1 MSLNSEQMLPA
12 RVRKMRQME
21 DLLNVEDIIL
31 IEIERIIDEMYGAA
45 ALLHE
50 ELVNEA
56 WLKEKLDAR
65 TGADT
70 TVEADADK
78 LLATITLDVSK
89 IVGVDMK
96 DIRAFLNKWLPAHL
110 RYRVILLIES
120 GYISPEKYTVTGMAL
135 GYEAQ
140 FWPVRTLNGA
150 WLLDG
155 TYNLDAVR
163 KLKIAH
169 HVRYMDNY
177 TLADDNKKKLHQAL
191 LYIRQALGKMR
202 LRMKNDWQVFRFE
215 YTKKNGKKTG
225 RCVSAMGWLFYR
237 SKVLIRKHI
246 LLHVERIARKLHKKE
261 ENGQR
266 FPLGLCRGFVSL
278 LGWITHSETYD
289 WYLIHIKELVN
300 VRKIKR
306 IISKMT
312 REVNRHAGMEKGT
325 LQRAA

>member
-31 IEIERIIDEMYGAA
+31 AEIERIIDEMYGAA

-96 DIRAFLNKWLPAHL
+96 DIQVFLDKWLPAHL

-163 KLKIAH
+163 K
-169 HVRYMDNY
+169 
-177 TLADDNKKKLHQAL
+177 ADEYGLTYEIGEIELHEDFTEAARFMTAICQDENTVGMVSMGFES
-191 LYIRQALGKMR
+191 QF
-202 LRMKNDWQVFRFE
+202 WQVPTLNGAWKLDGSVLLEILRHPHE
-215 YTKKNGKKTG
+215 YGQHFDFGK
-225 RCVSAMGWLFYR
+225 
-237 SKVLIRKHI
+237 I
-246 LLHVERIARKLHKKE
+246 ENKE
-261 ENGQR
+261 ENDYR
-266 FPLGLCRGFVSL
+266 
-278 LGWITHSETYD
+278 
-289 WYLIHIKELVN
+289 
-300 VRKIKR
+300 VRLDKDLWFLDGSQNLNGKR
-306 IISKMT
+306 ILDAER
-312 REVNRHAGMEKGT
+312 REEELT
-325 LQRAA
+325 

>member
-31 IEIERIIDEMYGAA
+31 AEIERIIDEMYGAA
-45 ALLHE
+45 ALLHG

-56 WLKEKLDAR
+56 WLKEKLDAQ

-96 DIRAFLNKWLPAHL
+96 DIRAFLDKWLPAHL

-163 KLKIAH
+163 KADEYGLTYEIGEIELHEDFTEA
-169 HVRYMDNY
+169 VRFMTAIYQEENTVGTVSMGFES
-177 TLADDNKKKLHQAL
+177 QF
-191 LYIRQALGKMR
+191 
-202 LRMKNDWQVFRFE
+202 WQVPTLNGAWKLDGSVLLEILRHPHE
-215 YTKKNGKKTG
+215 YGQHFDFGK
-225 RCVSAMGWLFYR
+225 
-237 SKVLIRKHI
+237 I
-246 LLHVERIARKLHKKE
+246 ENKE
-261 ENGQR
+261 ENDYR
-266 FPLGLCRGFVSL
+266 
-278 LGWITHSETYD
+278 
-289 WYLIHIKELVN
+289 
-300 VRKIKR
+300 VRLDKDLWFLDGSQNLNGKR
-306 IISKMT
+306 ILDAER
-312 REVNRHAGMEKGT
+312 REEELT
-325 LQRAA
+325 

>member
-31 IEIERIIDEMYGAA
+31 SEIERIIDEMYGAA
-45 ALLHE
+45 AMLHE

-70 TVEADADK
+70 TVETDADK
-78 LLATITLDVSK
+78 LLAMITLDVSK

-96 DIRAFLNKWLPAHL
+96 DIRAFLDKWLPAHL

-163 KLKIAH
+163 K
-169 HVRYMDNY
+169 
-177 TLADDNKKKLHQAL
+177 ADEYGLTYEIGEIELHEDFTEAARFMTAICQEENTVGMVSMGFES
-191 LYIRQALGKMR
+191 QF
-202 LRMKNDWQVFRFE
+202 WQVPTLNGAWKLDGSVLLEILRHPHE
-215 YTKKNGKKTG
+215 YGQHFDFGK
-225 RCVSAMGWLFYR
+225 
-237 SKVLIRKHI
+237 I
-246 LLHVERIARKLHKKE
+246 ENKE
-261 ENGQR
+261 ENDY
-266 FPLGLCRGFVSL
+266 
-278 LGWITHSETYD
+278 H
-289 WYLIHIKELVN
+289 
-300 VRKIKR
+300 VRLDKDLWFLDGSQNLNGKR
-306 IISKMT
+306 ILDAER
-312 REVNRHAGMEKGT
+312 REEELT
-325 LQRAA
+325 

>member
-31 IEIERIIDEMYGAA
+31 AEIERIIDEMYGAA

-96 DIRAFLNKWLPAHL
+96 DIRVFLDKWLPAHL
-110 RYRVILLIES
+110 GYRVILLIES

-163 KLKIAH
+163 K
-169 HVRYMDNY
+169 
-177 TLADDNKKKLHQAL
+177 ADEYGLTYEIGEIELHEDFTEAARFMTAICQDENTVGMVSMGFES
-191 LYIRQALGKMR
+191 QF
-202 LRMKNDWQVFRFE
+202 WQVPTLNGAWKLDGSVLLEILRHPHE
-215 YTKKNGKKTG
+215 YGQHFDFGK
-225 RCVSAMGWLFYR
+225 
-237 SKVLIRKHI
+237 I
-246 LLHVERIARKLHKKE
+246 ENKE
-261 ENGQR
+261 ENDYR
-266 FPLGLCRGFVSL
+266 
-278 LGWITHSETYD
+278 
-289 WYLIHIKELVN
+289 
-300 VRKIKR
+300 VRLDKDLWFLDGSQNLNGKR
-306 IISKMT
+306 ILDAER
-312 REVNRHAGMEKGT
+312 REEELT
-325 LQRAA
+325 

>member
-31 IEIERIIDEMYGAA
+31 AEIERIIDEMYGAA

-96 DIRAFLNKWLPAHL
+96 DIRVFLYKWLPAHL

-163 KLKIAH
+163 K
-169 HVRYMDNY
+169 
-177 TLADDNKKKLHQAL
+177 ADEYGLTYEIGEIELHEDFTEAARFMTAICQDENTVGMVSMGFES
-191 LYIRQALGKMR
+191 QF
-202 LRMKNDWQVFRFE
+202 WQVPTLNGAWKLDGSVLLEILRHPHE
-215 YTKKNGKKTG
+215 YGQHFDFGK
-225 RCVSAMGWLFYR
+225 
-237 SKVLIRKHI
+237 I
-246 LLHVERIARKLHKKE
+246 ENKE
-261 ENGQR
+261 ENDYR
-266 FPLGLCRGFVSL
+266 
-278 LGWITHSETYD
+278 
-289 WYLIHIKELVN
+289 
-300 VRKIKR
+300 VRLDKDLWFLDGSQNLNGKR
-306 IISKMT
+306 ILDAER
-312 REVNRHAGMEKGT
+312 REEELT
-325 LQRAA
+325 

>member
-31 IEIERIIDEMYGAA
+31 AEIERIIDEMYGAA

-96 DIRAFLNKWLPAHL
+96 DIRAFLDKWLPAHL

-163 KLKIAH
+163 KADEYGLTYEIGEIELHEDFTEA
-169 HVRYMDNY
+169 VRFMTATYQEENTVGTVSMGFES
-177 TLADDNKKKLHQAL
+177 QF
-191 LYIRQALGKMR
+191 
-202 LRMKNDWQVFRFE
+202 WQVPTLNGAWKLDGSVLLEILRHPHE
-215 YTKKNGKKTG
+215 YGQHFDFGK
-225 RCVSAMGWLFYR
+225 
-237 SKVLIRKHI
+237 I
-246 LLHVERIARKLHKKE
+246 ENKE
-261 ENGQR
+261 ENDYR
-266 FPLGLCRGFVSL
+266 
-278 LGWITHSETYD
+278 
-289 WYLIHIKELVN
+289 
-300 VRKIKR
+300 VRLDKDLWFLDGSQNLNGKR
-306 IISKMT
+306 ILDAER
-312 REVNRHAGMEKGT
+312 REEELT
-325 LQRAA
+325 

>member
-31 IEIERIIDEMYGAA
+31 AEIERIIDEMYGAA

-56 WLKEKLDAR
+56 WLKEKLDAQ

-96 DIRAFLNKWLPAHL
+96 DIRAFLDKWLPAHL

-163 KLKIAH
+163 K
-169 HVRYMDNY
+169 
-177 TLADDNKKKLHQAL
+177 ADEYGLTYEIGEIELHEDFTEAARFMTAICQEENTVGMVSMGFES
-191 LYIRQALGKMR
+191 QF
-202 LRMKNDWQVFRFE
+202 WQVPTLNGAWKLDGSVLLEILRHPHE
-215 YTKKNGKKTG
+215 YGQHFDFGK
-225 RCVSAMGWLFYR
+225 
-237 SKVLIRKHI
+237 I
-246 LLHVERIARKLHKKE
+246 ENKE
-261 ENGQR
+261 ENDY
-266 FPLGLCRGFVSL
+266 
-278 LGWITHSETYD
+278 H
-289 WYLIHIKELVN
+289 
-300 VRKIKR
+300 VRLDKDLWFLDGSQNLNGKR
-306 IISKMT
+306 ILDAER
-312 REVNRHAGMEKGT
+312 REEELT
-325 LQRAA
+325 

>member
-1 MSLNSEQMLPA
+1 MSLNSEQMLPT

-78 LLATITLDVSK
+78 LLAMITLDVSK

-96 DIRAFLNKWLPAHL
+96 DIRAFLDKWLPAHL

-163 KLKIAH
+163 K
-169 HVRYMDNY
+169 
-177 TLADDNKKKLHQAL
+177 ADEYGLTYEIGEIELHEDFTEAARFMTAICQEENTVGMVSMGFES
-191 LYIRQALGKMR
+191 QF
-202 LRMKNDWQVFRFE
+202 WQVPTLNGAWKLDGSVLLEILRHPHE
-215 YTKKNGKKTG
+215 YGQHFDFGK
-225 RCVSAMGWLFYR
+225 
-237 SKVLIRKHI
+237 I
-246 LLHVERIARKLHKKE
+246 ENKE
-261 ENGQR
+261 ENDYR
-266 FPLGLCRGFVSL
+266 
-278 LGWITHSETYD
+278 
-289 WYLIHIKELVN
+289 
-300 VRKIKR
+300 VRLDKDLWFLDGSQNLNGKR
-306 IISKMT
+306 ILDAER
-312 REVNRHAGMEKGT
+312 REEELT
-325 LQRAA
+325 

>member
-31 IEIERIIDEMYGAA
+31 AEIERIIDEMYGAA

-96 DIRAFLNKWLPAHL
+96 DIRAFLDKWLPAHL

-163 KLKIAH
+163 KADEYGLTYEIGEIELHEDFTEAARFMIAICQDENT
-169 HVRYMDNY
+169 VGMVSMGFES
-177 TLADDNKKKLHQAL
+177 QF
-191 LYIRQALGKMR
+191 
-202 LRMKNDWQVFRFE
+202 WQVPTLNGAWKLDGSVLLEILRHPHE
-215 YTKKNGKKTG
+215 YGQHFDFGK
-225 RCVSAMGWLFYR
+225 
-237 SKVLIRKHI
+237 I
-246 LLHVERIARKLHKKE
+246 ENKE
-261 ENGQR
+261 ENDYR
-266 FPLGLCRGFVSL
+266 
-278 LGWITHSETYD
+278 
-289 WYLIHIKELVN
+289 
-300 VRKIKR
+300 VRLDKDLWFLDGSQNLNGKR
-306 IISKMT
+306 ILDAER
-312 REVNRHAGMEKGT
+312 REEELT
-325 LQRAA
+325 

>member
-31 IEIERIIDEMYGAA
+31 AEIERIIDEMYGAA

-96 DIRAFLNKWLPAHL
+96 DIRVFLDKWLPVHL

-163 KLKIAH
+163 K
-169 HVRYMDNY
+169 
-177 TLADDNKKKLHQAL
+177 ADEYGLTYEIGEIELHEDFTEAARFMTAICQDENTVGMVSMGFES
-191 LYIRQALGKMR
+191 QF
-202 LRMKNDWQVFRFE
+202 WQVPTLNGAWKLDGSVLLEILRHPHE
-215 YTKKNGKKTG
+215 YGQHFDFGK
-225 RCVSAMGWLFYR
+225 
-237 SKVLIRKHI
+237 I
-246 LLHVERIARKLHKKE
+246 ENKE
-261 ENGQR
+261 ENDYR
-266 FPLGLCRGFVSL
+266 
-278 LGWITHSETYD
+278 
-289 WYLIHIKELVN
+289 
-300 VRKIKR
+300 VRLDKDLWFLDGSQNLNGKR
-306 IISKMT
+306 ILDAER
-312 REVNRHAGMEKGT
+312 REEELT
-325 LQRAA
+325 

>member
-31 IEIERIIDEMYGAA
+31 AEIERIIDEMYGAA

-96 DIRAFLNKWLPAHL
+96 DIRAFLDKWLPAHL

-163 KLKIAH
+163 KADEYGLTYEIGEIELHEDFTEA
-169 HVRYMDNY
+169 VRIMTAIYQEENTVGTVSMGFES
-177 TLADDNKKKLHQAL
+177 QF
-191 LYIRQALGKMR
+191 
-202 LRMKNDWQVFRFE
+202 WQVPTLNGAWKLDGSVLLEILRHPHE
-215 YTKKNGKKTG
+215 YGQHFDFGK
-225 RCVSAMGWLFYR
+225 
-237 SKVLIRKHI
+237 I
-246 LLHVERIARKLHKKE
+246 ENKE
-261 ENGQR
+261 ENDYR
-266 FPLGLCRGFVSL
+266 
-278 LGWITHSETYD
+278 
-289 WYLIHIKELVN
+289 
-300 VRKIKR
+300 VRLDKDLWFLDGSQNLNGKR
-306 IISKMT
+306 ILDAER
-312 REVNRHAGMEKGT
+312 REEELT
-325 LQRAA
+325 

>member
-31 IEIERIIDEMYGAA
+31 SEIERIIDEMYGAA
-45 ALLHE
+45 AMLHE

-89 IVGVDMK
+89 IMGVDMK
-96 DIRAFLNKWLPAHL
+96 DIRAFLDKWLPAHL

-120 GYISPEKYTVTGMAL
+120 GYISPEKYTMTGMAL

-163 KLKIAH
+163 KADEYGLTYEIGEIELHEDFTEA
-169 HVRYMDNY
+169 VRFMTAIYQEENTVG
-177 TLADDNKKKLHQAL
+177 TLSMGFESQF
-191 LYIRQALGKMR
+191 
-202 LRMKNDWQVFRFE
+202 WQVPTLNGAWKLDGSVLLEILRHPHE
-215 YTKKNGKKTG
+215 YGQHFDFGK
-225 RCVSAMGWLFYR
+225 
-237 SKVLIRKHI
+237 I
-246 LLHVERIARKLHKKE
+246 ENKE
-261 ENGQR
+261 ENNYR
-266 FPLGLCRGFVSL
+266 
-278 LGWITHSETYD
+278 
-289 WYLIHIKELVN
+289 
-300 VRKIKR
+300 VRLDKDLWFLDGSQNLNGKR
-306 IISKMT
+306 ILDAER
-312 REVNRHAGMEKGT
+312 REEELT
-325 LQRAA
+325 

>member
-31 IEIERIIDEMYGAA
+31 SEIERIIDEMYGAA

-96 DIRAFLNKWLPAHL
+96 DIRAFLDKWLPAHL

-163 KLKIAH
+163 K
-169 HVRYMDNY
+169 
-177 TLADDNKKKLHQAL
+177 ADEYGLTYEIGEIELHEDFTEAARFMTAICQEENTVGMVSMGFES
-191 LYIRQALGKMR
+191 QF
-202 LRMKNDWQVFRFE
+202 WQVPTLNGAWKLDGSVLLEILRHPHE
-215 YTKKNGKKTG
+215 YGQHFDFGK
-225 RCVSAMGWLFYR
+225 
-237 SKVLIRKHI
+237 I
-246 LLHVERIARKLHKKE
+246 ENKE
-261 ENGQR
+261 ENDY
-266 FPLGLCRGFVSL
+266 
-278 LGWITHSETYD
+278 H
-289 WYLIHIKELVN
+289 
-300 VRKIKR
+300 VRLDKDLWFLDGSQNLNGKR
-306 IISKMT
+306 ILDAER
-312 REVNRHAGMEKGT
+312 REEELT
-325 LQRAA
+325 

>member
-31 IEIERIIDEMYGAA
+31 AEIERIIDEMYGAA

-78 LLATITLDVSK
+78 LLATITLDISK

-96 DIRAFLNKWLPAHL
+96 DIRAFLDKWLPAHL

-163 KLKIAH
+163 KADEYGLTYEIGEIELHEDFTEA
-169 HVRYMDNY
+169 VRFMTAIYQEVNTVGTVSMGFES
-177 TLADDNKKKLHQAL
+177 QF
-191 LYIRQALGKMR
+191 
-202 LRMKNDWQVFRFE
+202 WQVPTLNGAWKLDGSVLLEILRHPHE
-215 YTKKNGKKTG
+215 YGQHFDFGK
-225 RCVSAMGWLFYR
+225 
-237 SKVLIRKHI
+237 I
-246 LLHVERIARKLHKKE
+246 ENKE
-261 ENGQR
+261 ENNYR
-266 FPLGLCRGFVSL
+266 
-278 LGWITHSETYD
+278 
-289 WYLIHIKELVN
+289 
-300 VRKIKR
+300 VRLDKDLWFLDGSQNLNGKR
-306 IISKMT
+306 ILDAER
-312 REVNRHAGMEKGT
+312 REEELT
-325 LQRAA
+325 

>member
-31 IEIERIIDEMYGAA
+31 AEIERIIDEMYGAA

-96 DIRAFLNKWLPAHL
+96 DIRAFLDKWLPAHL

-163 KLKIAH
+163 KADEYGLTYEIGEIELHEDFTEA
-169 HVRYMDNY
+169 VRFMTAIYQEENTVGTVSMGFES
-177 TLADDNKKKLHQAL
+177 QF
-191 LYIRQALGKMR
+191 
-202 LRMKNDWQVFRFE
+202 WQVPTLNGAWKLDGSVLLEILRHPHE
-215 YTKKNGKKTG
+215 YGQHFDFGK
-225 RCVSAMGWLFYR
+225 
-237 SKVLIRKHI
+237 I
-246 LLHVERIARKLHKKE
+246 ENKE
-261 ENGQR
+261 ENDYR
-266 FPLGLCRGFVSL
+266 
-278 LGWITHSETYD
+278 
-289 WYLIHIKELVN
+289 
-300 VRKIKR
+300 VRLDKDLWFLDGSQNLNGKR
-306 IISKMT
+306 ILDAER
-312 REVNRHAGMEKGT
+312 REEKLT
-325 LQRAA
+325 

>member
-31 IEIERIIDEMYGAA
+31 AEIERIIDEMYGAA

-96 DIRAFLNKWLPAHL
+96 DIRVFLDKWLPARL

-163 KLKIAH
+163 KADEYGLTYKIGEIE
-169 HVRYMDNY
+169 
-177 TLADDNKKKLHQAL
+177 LHEDFTEAARFMTAICQDENTVGMVSMGFES
-191 LYIRQALGKMR
+191 QF
-202 LRMKNDWQVFRFE
+202 WQVPTLNGAWKLDGSVLLEILRHPHE
-215 YTKKNGKKTG
+215 YGQHFDFGMIEN
-225 RCVSAMGWLFYR
+225 
-237 SKVLIRKHI
+237 
-246 LLHVERIARKLHKKE
+246 KE
-261 ENGQR
+261 ENDYR
-266 FPLGLCRGFVSL
+266 
-278 LGWITHSETYD
+278 
-289 WYLIHIKELVN
+289 
-300 VRKIKR
+300 VRLDKDLWFLDGSQNLNGKR
-306 IISKMT
+306 ILDAER
-312 REVNRHAGMEKGT
+312 REEELT
-325 LQRAA
+325 

>member
-31 IEIERIIDEMYGAA
+31 SEIERIIDEMYGAA
-45 ALLHE
+45 AMLHE

-89 IVGVDMK
+89 IMGVDMK
-96 DIRAFLNKWLPAHL
+96 DIRAFLDKWLPAHL

-120 GYISPEKYTVTGMAL
+120 GYISPEKYTMTGMAL

-163 KLKIAH
+163 KADEYGLTYEIGEIELHEDFTAA
-169 HVRYMDNY
+169 VRFMTAIYQEENTVGTVSMGFES
-177 TLADDNKKKLHQAL
+177 QF
-191 LYIRQALGKMR
+191 
-202 LRMKNDWQVFRFE
+202 WQVPTLNGAWKLDGSVLLEILRHPHE
-215 YTKKNGKKTG
+215 YGQHFDFGK
-225 RCVSAMGWLFYR
+225 
-237 SKVLIRKHI
+237 I
-246 LLHVERIARKLHKKE
+246 ENKE
-261 ENGQR
+261 ENNYR
-266 FPLGLCRGFVSL
+266 
-278 LGWITHSETYD
+278 
-289 WYLIHIKELVN
+289 
-300 VRKIKR
+300 VRLDKDLWFLDGSQNLNGKR
-306 IISKMT
+306 ILDAER
-312 REVNRHAGMEKGT
+312 REEELT
-325 LQRAA
+325 

>member
-31 IEIERIIDEMYGAA
+31 AEIERIIDEMYGAA

-96 DIRAFLNKWLPAHL
+96 DIRAFLDKWLPAHL

-163 KLKIAH
+163 KADEYGLTYEIGEIELHEDFTEA
-169 HVRYMDNY
+169 VRFMTAIYQEENTVGTVSMGFES
-177 TLADDNKKKLHQAL
+177 QF
-191 LYIRQALGKMR
+191 
-202 LRMKNDWQVFRFE
+202 WQVPTLNGAWKLDGSVLLEILRHPHE
-215 YTKKNGKKTG
+215 YGQHFDFGK
-225 RCVSAMGWLFYR
+225 
-237 SKVLIRKHI
+237 I
-246 LLHVERIARKLHKKE
+246 ENKE
-261 ENGQR
+261 ENDYR
-266 FPLGLCRGFVSL
+266 
-278 LGWITHSETYD
+278 
-289 WYLIHIKELVN
+289 
-300 VRKIKR
+300 VRLDKDLWFLDGSQNLNGKR
-306 IISKMT
+306 ILDAERSEEELT
-312 REVNRHAGMEKGT
+312 
-325 LQRAA
+325 

>member
-96 DIRAFLNKWLPAHL
+96 DIRAFLDKWLPAHL

-163 KLKIAH
+163 K
-169 HVRYMDNY
+169 
-177 TLADDNKKKLHQAL
+177 ADEYGLTYEIGEIELHEDFMEAARFMTAICQDENTVGMVSMGFES
-191 LYIRQALGKMR
+191 QF
-202 LRMKNDWQVFRFE
+202 WQVPTLNGAWKLDGSVLLEILRHPHE
-215 YTKKNGKKTG
+215 YGQHFDFGK
-225 RCVSAMGWLFYR
+225 
-237 SKVLIRKHI
+237 I
-246 LLHVERIARKLHKKE
+246 ENKE
-261 ENGQR
+261 ENDYR
-266 FPLGLCRGFVSL
+266 
-278 LGWITHSETYD
+278 
-289 WYLIHIKELVN
+289 
-300 VRKIKR
+300 VRLDKDLWFLDGSQNLNGKR
-306 IISKMT
+306 ILDAER
-312 REVNRHAGMEKGT
+312 REEELT
-325 LQRAA
+325 

>member
-31 IEIERIIDEMYGAA
+31 AEIERIIDEMYGAA

-96 DIRAFLNKWLPAHL
+96 DIRAFLDKWLPAHL

-140 FWPVRTLNGA
+140 FWPVRTFEWSLVSG
-150 WLLDG
+150 
-155 TYNLDAVR
+155 
-163 KLKIAH
+163 
-169 HVRYMDNY
+169 RYI
-177 TLADDNKKKLHQAL
+177 Q
-191 LYIRQALGKMR
+191 
-202 LRMKNDWQVFRFE
+202 
-215 YTKKNGKKTG
+215 
-225 RCVSAMGWLFYR
+225 S
-237 SKVLIRKHI
+237 
-246 LLHVERIARKLHKKE
+246 
-261 ENGQR
+261 
-266 FPLGLCRGFVSL
+266 
-278 LGWITHSETYD
+278 
-289 WYLIHIKELVN
+289 
-300 VRKIKR
+300 
-306 IISKMT
+306 
-312 REVNRHAGMEKGT
+312 
-325 LQRAA
+325 

>member
-96 DIRAFLNKWLPAHL
+96 DIRAFLDKWLPAHL

-163 KLKIAH
+163 K
-169 HVRYMDNY
+169 
-177 TLADDNKKKLHQAL
+177 ADEYGLTYEIGEIELHEDFTEAARFMTAICQDENTVGMVSMGFES
-191 LYIRQALGKMR
+191 QF
-202 LRMKNDWQVFRFE
+202 WQVSTLNGAWKLDGSVLLEILRHPHE
-215 YTKKNGKKTG
+215 YGQHFDFGK
-225 RCVSAMGWLFYR
+225 
-237 SKVLIRKHI
+237 I
-246 LLHVERIARKLHKKE
+246 ENKE
-261 ENGQR
+261 ENDYR
-266 FPLGLCRGFVSL
+266 
-278 LGWITHSETYD
+278 
-289 WYLIHIKELVN
+289 
-300 VRKIKR
+300 VRLDKDLWFLDGSQNLNGKR
-306 IISKMT
+306 ILDAER
-312 REVNRHAGMEKGT
+312 REEELT
-325 LQRAA
+325 

>member
-70 TVEADADK
+70 TVETDADK
-78 LLATITLDVSK
+78 LLAMITLDVSK

-96 DIRAFLNKWLPAHL
+96 DIRAFLDKWLPAHL

-140 FWPVRTLNGA
+140 FWLVRTLNGA

-163 KLKIAH
+163 K
-169 HVRYMDNY
+169 
-177 TLADDNKKKLHQAL
+177 ADEYGLTYEIGEIELHEDFTEAARFMTAICQDENTVGMVSMGFES
-191 LYIRQALGKMR
+191 QF
-202 LRMKNDWQVFRFE
+202 WQVPTLNGAWKLDGSVLLEILRHPHE
-215 YTKKNGKKTG
+215 YGQHFDFGMIEN
-225 RCVSAMGWLFYR
+225 
-237 SKVLIRKHI
+237 
-246 LLHVERIARKLHKKE
+246 KE
-261 ENGQR
+261 ENDYR
-266 FPLGLCRGFVSL
+266 
-278 LGWITHSETYD
+278 
-289 WYLIHIKELVN
+289 
-300 VRKIKR
+300 VRLDKDLWFLDGSQNLNGKR
-306 IISKMT
+306 ILDAER
-312 REVNRHAGMEKGT
+312 REEELT
-325 LQRAA
+325 

>member
-31 IEIERIIDEMYGAA
+31 AEIERIIDEMYGAA

-56 WLKEKLDAR
+56 WLKEKLDAL

-96 DIRAFLNKWLPAHL
+96 DIRAFLDKWLPAHL

-163 KLKIAH
+163 KADEYGLTYEIGEIELHEDFTEA
-169 HVRYMDNY
+169 VRFMTAIYQEENTVGTVSMGFES
-177 TLADDNKKKLHQAL
+177 QF
-191 LYIRQALGKMR
+191 
-202 LRMKNDWQVFRFE
+202 WQVPTLNGAWKLDGSVLLEILRHPHE
-215 YTKKNGKKTG
+215 YGQHFDFGK
-225 RCVSAMGWLFYR
+225 
-237 SKVLIRKHI
+237 I
-246 LLHVERIARKLHKKE
+246 ENKE
-261 ENGQR
+261 ENDYR
-266 FPLGLCRGFVSL
+266 
-278 LGWITHSETYD
+278 
-289 WYLIHIKELVN
+289 
-300 VRKIKR
+300 VRLDKDLWFLDGSQNLNGKR
-306 IISKMT
+306 ILDAER
-312 REVNRHAGMEKGT
+312 REEELT
-325 LQRAA
+325 

>member
-31 IEIERIIDEMYGAA
+31 AEIERIIDEMYGAA

-96 DIRAFLNKWLPAHL
+96 DIRAFLDKWLPAHL

-163 KLKIAH
+163 KADEYGLTYKIGEIE
-169 HVRYMDNY
+169 
-177 TLADDNKKKLHQAL
+177 LHEDFTEAARFMTAICQDENTVGMVSMGFES
-191 LYIRQALGKMR
+191 QF
-202 LRMKNDWQVFRFE
+202 WQVPTLNGAWKLDGSVLLEILRHPHE
-215 YTKKNGKKTG
+215 YGQHFDCGMIEN
-225 RCVSAMGWLFYR
+225 
-237 SKVLIRKHI
+237 
-246 LLHVERIARKLHKKE
+246 KE
-261 ENGQR
+261 ENDYR
-266 FPLGLCRGFVSL
+266 
-278 LGWITHSETYD
+278 
-289 WYLIHIKELVN
+289 
-300 VRKIKR
+300 VRLDKDLWFLDGSQNLNGKR
-306 IISKMT
+306 ILDAER
-312 REVNRHAGMEKGT
+312 REEELT
-325 LQRAA
+325 

>member
-45 ALLHE
+45 SLLHE

-96 DIRAFLNKWLPAHL
+96 DIRAFLDKWLPAHL

-163 KLKIAH
+163 K
-169 HVRYMDNY
+169 
-177 TLADDNKKKLHQAL
+177 ADEYGLTYEIGEIELHEDFTEAARFMTAICQEENTVGMVSMGFES
-191 LYIRQALGKMR
+191 QF
-202 LRMKNDWQVFRFE
+202 WQVPTLNGAWKLDGSVLLEILRHPHE
-215 YTKKNGKKTG
+215 YGQHFDFGK
-225 RCVSAMGWLFYR
+225 
-237 SKVLIRKHI
+237 I
-246 LLHVERIARKLHKKE
+246 ENKE
-261 ENGQR
+261 ENDYR
-266 FPLGLCRGFVSL
+266 
-278 LGWITHSETYD
+278 
-289 WYLIHIKELVN
+289 
-300 VRKIKR
+300 VRLDKDLWFLDGSQNLNGKR
-306 IISKMT
+306 ILDAER
-312 REVNRHAGMEKGT
+312 REEELT
-325 LQRAA
+325 

>member
-31 IEIERIIDEMYGAA
+31 SEIERIIDEMYGAA
-45 ALLHE
+45 AMLHE

-89 IVGVDMK
+89 IMGVDMK
-96 DIRAFLNKWLPAHL
+96 DIRAFLDKWLPAHL

-120 GYISPEKYTVTGMAL
+120 GYISPEKYTMTGMAL
-135 GYEAQ
+135 GYEVQ

-163 KLKIAH
+163 KADEYGLTYEIGEIELHEDFTEA
-169 HVRYMDNY
+169 VRFMTAIYQEENTVGTVSMGFES
-177 TLADDNKKKLHQAL
+177 QF
-191 LYIRQALGKMR
+191 
-202 LRMKNDWQVFRFE
+202 WQVPTLNGAWKLDGSVLLEILRHPHE
-215 YTKKNGKKTG
+215 YGQHFDFGK
-225 RCVSAMGWLFYR
+225 
-237 SKVLIRKHI
+237 I
-246 LLHVERIARKLHKKE
+246 ENKE
-261 ENGQR
+261 ENNYR
-266 FPLGLCRGFVSL
+266 
-278 LGWITHSETYD
+278 
-289 WYLIHIKELVN
+289 
-300 VRKIKR
+300 VRLDKDLWFLDGSQNLNGKR
-306 IISKMT
+306 ILDAER
-312 REVNRHAGMEKGT
+312 REEELT
-325 LQRAA
+325 

>member
-31 IEIERIIDEMYGAA
+31 AEIERIIDEMYGAA

-89 IVGVDMK
+89 IMGVDMK
-96 DIRAFLNKWLPAHL
+96 DIRAFLDKWLPAHL

-163 KLKIAH
+163 K
-169 HVRYMDNY
+169 
-177 TLADDNKKKLHQAL
+177 ADEYGLTYEIGEIELHEDFTEAARFMTAICQDENTVGMVSMGFES
-191 LYIRQALGKMR
+191 QF
-202 LRMKNDWQVFRFE
+202 WQVPTLNGAWKLDGSVLLEILRHPHE
-215 YTKKNGKKTG
+215 YGQHFDFGMIEN
-225 RCVSAMGWLFYR
+225 
-237 SKVLIRKHI
+237 
-246 LLHVERIARKLHKKE
+246 KE
-261 ENGQR
+261 ENDYR
-266 FPLGLCRGFVSL
+266 
-278 LGWITHSETYD
+278 
-289 WYLIHIKELVN
+289 
-300 VRKIKR
+300 VRLDKDLWFLDGSQNLNGKR
-306 IISKMT
+306 ILDAER
-312 REVNRHAGMEKGT
+312 REEELT
-325 LQRAA
+325 

>member
-31 IEIERIIDEMYGAA
+31 AEIERIIDEMYGAA

-89 IVGVDMK
+89 IMGVDMK
-96 DIRAFLNKWLPAHL
+96 DIRAFLDKWLPAHL

-163 KLKIAH
+163 K
-169 HVRYMDNY
+169 
-177 TLADDNKKKLHQAL
+177 ADEYGLTYEIGEIELHEDFTEAARFMTAICQDENTVGMVSMGFES
-191 LYIRQALGKMR
+191 QF
-202 LRMKNDWQVFRFE
+202 WQVPTLNGAWKLDGSVLLEILRHPHE
-215 YTKKNGKKTG
+215 YGQHFDFGK
-225 RCVSAMGWLFYR
+225 
-237 SKVLIRKHI
+237 I
-246 LLHVERIARKLHKKE
+246 ENKE
-261 ENGQR
+261 ENDYR
-266 FPLGLCRGFVSL
+266 
-278 LGWITHSETYD
+278 
-289 WYLIHIKELVN
+289 
-300 VRKIKR
+300 VRLDKDLWFLDGSQNLNGKR
-306 IISKMT
+306 ILDAER
-312 REVNRHAGMEKGT
+312 REEELT
-325 LQRAA
+325 

>member
-50 ELVNEA
+50 ELVNET

-78 LLATITLDVSK
+78 LLATITLDVSE

-96 DIRAFLNKWLPAHL
+96 DVRAFLDKWLPAHL

-120 GYISPEKYTVTGMAL
+120 GYISPEKYTVAGMAL

-140 FWPVRTLNGA
+140 FWLVRTLNGA

-163 KLKIAH
+163 K
-169 HVRYMDNY
+169 
-177 TLADDNKKKLHQAL
+177 ADEYGLTYEIGEIELHEDFTEAARFMTAICQEENTVGMVSMGFES
-191 LYIRQALGKMR
+191 QF
-202 LRMKNDWQVFRFE
+202 WQVPTLNGAWKLDGSVLLEILRHPHE
-215 YTKKNGKKTG
+215 YGQHFDFGK
-225 RCVSAMGWLFYR
+225 
-237 SKVLIRKHI
+237 I
-246 LLHVERIARKLHKKE
+246 ENKE
-261 ENGQR
+261 ENDY
-266 FPLGLCRGFVSL
+266 
-278 LGWITHSETYD
+278 H
-289 WYLIHIKELVN
+289 
-300 VRKIKR
+300 VRLDKDLWFLDGSQNLNGKR
-306 IISKMT
+306 ILDAER
-312 REVNRHAGMEKGT
+312 REEELT
-325 LQRAA
+325 

>member
-31 IEIERIIDEMYGAA
+31 IEIERIIDERYGAA

-70 TVEADADK
+70 TVETDADK
-78 LLATITLDVSK
+78 LLAMITLDVSK

-96 DIRAFLNKWLPAHL
+96 DIRAFLDKWLPAHL

-163 KLKIAH
+163 K
-169 HVRYMDNY
+169 
-177 TLADDNKKKLHQAL
+177 ADEYGLTYEIGEIELHEDFTEAARFMTAICQEENTVGMVSMGFES
-191 LYIRQALGKMR
+191 QF
-202 LRMKNDWQVFRFE
+202 WQVPTLNGAWKLDGSVLLEILRHPHE
-215 YTKKNGKKTG
+215 YGQHFDFGK
-225 RCVSAMGWLFYR
+225 
-237 SKVLIRKHI
+237 I
-246 LLHVERIARKLHKKE
+246 ENKE
-261 ENGQR
+261 ENDY
-266 FPLGLCRGFVSL
+266 
-278 LGWITHSETYD
+278 H
-289 WYLIHIKELVN
+289 
-300 VRKIKR
+300 VRLDKDLWFLDGSQNLNGKR
-306 IISKMT
+306 ILDAER
-312 REVNRHAGMEKGT
+312 REEELT
-325 LQRAA
+325 

>member
-31 IEIERIIDEMYGAA
+31 AEIERIIDEMYGAA

-56 WLKEKLDAR
+56 WLKEKLDAQ

-96 DIRAFLNKWLPAHL
+96 DIRAFLDKWPPAHL

-163 KLKIAH
+163 KADEYGLTYEIGEIELHEDFTEA
-169 HVRYMDNY
+169 VRFMTAIYQEENTVGTVSMGFES
-177 TLADDNKKKLHQAL
+177 QF
-191 LYIRQALGKMR
+191 
-202 LRMKNDWQVFRFE
+202 WQVPTLNGAWKLDGSVLLEILRHPHE
-215 YTKKNGKKTG
+215 YGQHFDFGK
-225 RCVSAMGWLFYR
+225 
-237 SKVLIRKHI
+237 I
-246 LLHVERIARKLHKKE
+246 ENKE
-261 ENGQR
+261 ENDYR
-266 FPLGLCRGFVSL
+266 
-278 LGWITHSETYD
+278 
-289 WYLIHIKELVN
+289 
-300 VRKIKR
+300 VRLDKDLWFLDGSQNLNGKR
-306 IISKMT
+306 ILDAER
-312 REVNRHAGMEKGT
+312 REEELT
-325 LQRAA
+325 

>member
-31 IEIERIIDEMYGAA
+31 AEIERIIDDMYVAA

-89 IVGVDMK
+89 IMGVDMK
-96 DIRAFLNKWLPAHL
+96 DIRAFLDKWLPAHL

-120 GYISPEKYTVTGMAL
+120 GYISPEKYTMTGMAL

-163 KLKIAH
+163 KADEYGLTYEIGEIELHEDFTEA
-169 HVRYMDNY
+169 VRFMTAIYQEENTVGTVSMGFES
-177 TLADDNKKKLHQAL
+177 QF
-191 LYIRQALGKMR
+191 
-202 LRMKNDWQVFRFE
+202 WQVPTLNGAWKLDGSVLLEILRHPHE
-215 YTKKNGKKTG
+215 YGQHFDFGK
-225 RCVSAMGWLFYR
+225 
-237 SKVLIRKHI
+237 I
-246 LLHVERIARKLHKKE
+246 ENKE
-261 ENGQR
+261 ENNYR
-266 FPLGLCRGFVSL
+266 
-278 LGWITHSETYD
+278 
-289 WYLIHIKELVN
+289 
-300 VRKIKR
+300 VRLDKDLWFLDGSQNLNGKR
-306 IISKMT
+306 ILDAER
-312 REVNRHAGMEKGT
+312 REEELT
-325 LQRAA
+325 

>member
-96 DIRAFLNKWLPAHL
+96 DIRAFLDKWLPAHL

-155 TYNLDAVR
+155 TYNFDAVR
-163 KLKIAH
+163 K
-169 HVRYMDNY
+169 
-177 TLADDNKKKLHQAL
+177 ADEYGLTYEIGEIELHEDFTEAARFMTAICQDENTVGMVSMGFES
-191 LYIRQALGKMR
+191 QF
-202 LRMKNDWQVFRFE
+202 WQVPTLNGAWKLDGSVLLEILRHPHE
-215 YTKKNGKKTG
+215 YGQHFDFGK
-225 RCVSAMGWLFYR
+225 
-237 SKVLIRKHI
+237 I
-246 LLHVERIARKLHKKE
+246 ENKE
-261 ENGQR
+261 ENDYR
-266 FPLGLCRGFVSL
+266 
-278 LGWITHSETYD
+278 
-289 WYLIHIKELVN
+289 
-300 VRKIKR
+300 VRLDKDLWFLDGSQNLNGKR
-306 IISKMT
+306 ILDAER
-312 REVNRHAGMEKGT
+312 REEELT
-325 LQRAA
+325 

>member
-31 IEIERIIDEMYGAA
+31 AEIERIIDEMYGAA

-70 TVEADADK
+70 KVEADADK

-96 DIRAFLNKWLPAHL
+96 DIRAFLDKWLPAHL

-155 TYNLDAVR
+155 IYNLDAVR
-163 KLKIAH
+163 K
-169 HVRYMDNY
+169 
-177 TLADDNKKKLHQAL
+177 ADEYGLTYEIGEIELHEDFTEAARFMTAICQDENTVGMVSMGFES
-191 LYIRQALGKMR
+191 QF
-202 LRMKNDWQVFRFE
+202 WQVPTLNGAWKLDGSVLLEILRHPHE
-215 YTKKNGKKTG
+215 YGQHFDFGK
-225 RCVSAMGWLFYR
+225 
-237 SKVLIRKHI
+237 I
-246 LLHVERIARKLHKKE
+246 ENKE
-261 ENGQR
+261 ENDYR
-266 FPLGLCRGFVSL
+266 
-278 LGWITHSETYD
+278 
-289 WYLIHIKELVN
+289 
-300 VRKIKR
+300 VRLDKDLWFLDGSQNLNGKR
-306 IISKMT
+306 ILDAER
-312 REVNRHAGMEKGT
+312 REEELT
-325 LQRAA
+325 

>member
-31 IEIERIIDEMYGAA
+31 SEIERIIDEMYGAA

-78 LLATITLDVSK
+78 LLAMITLDVSK

-96 DIRAFLNKWLPAHL
+96 DIRAFLDKWLPAHL

-163 KLKIAH
+163 K
-169 HVRYMDNY
+169 
-177 TLADDNKKKLHQAL
+177 ADEYGLTYEIGEIELHEDFTEAARFMTAICQEENTVGMVSMGFES
-191 LYIRQALGKMR
+191 QF
-202 LRMKNDWQVFRFE
+202 WQVPTLNGAWKLDGSVLLEILRHPHE
-215 YTKKNGKKTG
+215 YGQHFDFGK
-225 RCVSAMGWLFYR
+225 
-237 SKVLIRKHI
+237 I
-246 LLHVERIARKLHKKE
+246 ENKE
-261 ENGQR
+261 ENDY
-266 FPLGLCRGFVSL
+266 
-278 LGWITHSETYD
+278 H
-289 WYLIHIKELVN
+289 
-300 VRKIKR
+300 VRLDKDLWFLDGSQNLNGKR
-306 IISKMT
+306 ILDAER
-312 REVNRHAGMEKGT
+312 REEELT
-325 LQRAA
+325 

>member
-31 IEIERIIDEMYGAA
+31 AEIERIIDEMYGAA
-45 ALLHE
+45 AMLHE

-89 IVGVDMK
+89 IMGVDMK
-96 DIRAFLNKWLPAHL
+96 DIRAFLDKWLPAHL

-163 KLKIAH
+163 K
-169 HVRYMDNY
+169 
-177 TLADDNKKKLHQAL
+177 ADEYGLTYEIGEIELHEDFTEAARFMTAICQDENTVGMVSMGFES
-191 LYIRQALGKMR
+191 QF
-202 LRMKNDWQVFRFE
+202 WQVPTLNGAWKLDGSVLLEILRHPHE
-215 YTKKNGKKTG
+215 YGQHFDFGK
-225 RCVSAMGWLFYR
+225 
-237 SKVLIRKHI
+237 I
-246 LLHVERIARKLHKKE
+246 ENKE
-261 ENGQR
+261 ENNYR
-266 FPLGLCRGFVSL
+266 
-278 LGWITHSETYD
+278 
-289 WYLIHIKELVN
+289 
-300 VRKIKR
+300 VRLDKDLWFLDGSQNLNGKR
-306 IISKMT
+306 ILDAER
-312 REVNRHAGMEKGT
+312 REEELT
-325 LQRAA
+325 

>member
-96 DIRAFLNKWLPAHL
+96 DIRAFLDKWLPAHL

-163 KLKIAH
+163 K
-169 HVRYMDNY
+169 
-177 TLADDNKKKLHQAL
+177 ADEYGLTYEIGEIELHEDFTEAARFMTAICQEENTVSMVSMGFES
-191 LYIRQALGKMR
+191 QF
-202 LRMKNDWQVFRFE
+202 WQVPTLNGAWKLDGSVLLEILRHPHE
-215 YTKKNGKKTG
+215 YGQHFDFGK
-225 RCVSAMGWLFYR
+225 
-237 SKVLIRKHI
+237 I
-246 LLHVERIARKLHKKE
+246 ENKE
-261 ENGQR
+261 ENDY
-266 FPLGLCRGFVSL
+266 
-278 LGWITHSETYD
+278 H
-289 WYLIHIKELVN
+289 
-300 VRKIKR
+300 VRLDKDLWFLDGSQNLNGKR
-306 IISKMT
+306 ILDAER
-312 REVNRHAGMEKGT
+312 REEELT
-325 LQRAA
+325 

>member
-31 IEIERIIDEMYGAA
+31 AEIERIIDEMYGAA

-96 DIRAFLNKWLPAHL
+96 DIRAFLDKWLPAHL

-163 KLKIAH
+163 K
-169 HVRYMDNY
+169 
-177 TLADDNKKKLHQAL
+177 ADEYGLTYEIGEIELHEDFTEAARFMTAICQDENTVGM
-191 LYIRQALGKMR
+191 ISMGFESQF
-202 LRMKNDWQVFRFE
+202 WQVPTLNGAWKLDGSVLLEILRHPHE
-215 YTKKNGKKTG
+215 YGQHFDFGK
-225 RCVSAMGWLFYR
+225 
-237 SKVLIRKHI
+237 I
-246 LLHVERIARKLHKKE
+246 ENKE
-261 ENGQR
+261 ENDYR
-266 FPLGLCRGFVSL
+266 
-278 LGWITHSETYD
+278 
-289 WYLIHIKELVN
+289 
-300 VRKIKR
+300 VRLDKDLWFLDGSQNLNGKR
-306 IISKMT
+306 ILDAER
-312 REVNRHAGMEKGT
+312 REEELT
-325 LQRAA
+325 

>member
-31 IEIERIIDEMYGAA
+31 AEIEGIIDEMYGAA

-96 DIRAFLNKWLPAHL
+96 DIRAFLDKWLPAHL

-163 KLKIAH
+163 KADEYGLTYEIGEIELHEDFTEA
-169 HVRYMDNY
+169 VRFMTAIYQEENTVGTVSMGFES
-177 TLADDNKKKLHQAL
+177 QF
-191 LYIRQALGKMR
+191 
-202 LRMKNDWQVFRFE
+202 WQVPTLNGAWKLDGSVLLEILRHPHE
-215 YTKKNGKKTG
+215 YGQHFDFGK
-225 RCVSAMGWLFYR
+225 
-237 SKVLIRKHI
+237 I
-246 LLHVERIARKLHKKE
+246 ENKE
-261 ENGQR
+261 ENDYR
-266 FPLGLCRGFVSL
+266 
-278 LGWITHSETYD
+278 
-289 WYLIHIKELVN
+289 
-300 VRKIKR
+300 VRLDKDLWFLDGSQNLNGKR
-306 IISKMT
+306 ILDAER
-312 REVNRHAGMEKGT
+312 REEELT
-325 LQRAA
+325 